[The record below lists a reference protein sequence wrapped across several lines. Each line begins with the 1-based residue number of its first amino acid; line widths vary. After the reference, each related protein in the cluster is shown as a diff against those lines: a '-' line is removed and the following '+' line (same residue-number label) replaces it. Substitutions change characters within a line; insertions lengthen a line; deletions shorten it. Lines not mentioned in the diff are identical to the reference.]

1 MRIPTLMRIAR
12 YSLLL
17 AGLAIAS
24 CNKTDKTNSVDTTH
38 VVSQAVKVVTI
49 VPASDSAAVYP
60 KVKLQIV
67 SPREGQV
74 IKEVNDSIRVV
85 MMVSGYDLGKRT
97 PGDSAKGIAFS
108 NEGQHVHV
116 IVDDK
121 PYMANYKNGQP
132 FNVGIL
138 APGLHTIRAF
148 PSYSWHESIKS
159 PGAFAARTFY
169 VGEGPKDKK
178 AVAPNDLK
186 KPLLT
191 YSRPKGSY
199 KSGQPIL
206 LDFYV
211 TNAKLGAGAYSVA
224 VWIDGKKITTIDAW
238 RPYYIKDLGIGK
250 HTVHLQ
256 LLDASGNAVPGSYNS
271 PQQEITVE

>member
-1 MRIPTLMRIAR
+1 MRIAR

-17 AGLAIAS
+17 AGIAVIGCTKS
-24 CNKTDKTNSVDTTH
+24 EKTSAPDTAQTAATPAP
-38 VVSQAVKVVTI
+38 SNVTI
-49 VPASDSAAVYP
+49 APVGDSAHYP

-74 IKEVNDSIRVV
+74 LPNPNDSVRIV
-85 MMVSGYDLGKRT
+85 MMVTGYELGKRT

-138 APGLHTIRAF
+138 APGPHTLRAF

-159 PGAFAARTFY
+159 PGAFATKTFY
-169 VGEGPKDKK
+169 IGSGPKDNKL
-178 AVAPNDLK
+178 ATANNLQG
-186 KPLLT
+186 PLLT

-199 KSGQPIL
+199 KVGQPIL

-211 TNAKLGAGAYSVA
+211 TNAKLASDGYKVA
-224 VWIDGKKITTIDAW
+224 VWVDGKQVTTIDTW
-238 RPYYIKDLGIGK
+238 QPYYIKGLNAGK

-256 LLDASGNAVPGSYNS
+256 LLDASGNAVSGSYNS
-271 PQQEITVE
+271 PQQEISVE